1 MTYYVD
7 AGCKIAG
14 NDGLTKEN
22 PLHSID
28 KIKLNAGDTV
38 LFKRGTVI
46 RTPLFLQ
53 SGESGKPIT
62 YGAYGE
68 GANPVVNTSV
78 QACDSEQWQE
88 EYPNIWRFTGELP
101 SEICNIVFDDG
112 ICFGNLR
119 WEMESLKKQGE

>member
-22 PLHSID
+22 PLPSID

-38 LFKRGTVI
+38 LFKRETVI
-46 RTPLFLQ
+46 KTPLFLQ

-68 GANPVVNTSV
+68 GENPVVNTSV
-78 QACDSEQWQE
+78 Q
-88 EYPNIWRFTGELP
+88 N
-101 SEICNIVFDDG
+101 
-112 ICFGNLR
+112 
-119 WEMESLKKQGE
+119 